1 MSSWRDYVFAAEAKK
16 AGSASEDT
24 RLTPRPPSLPLS
36 PGSATVQQLFFD
48 ELGAVFEQL
57 ATYQA
62 PVYIAGDFNI
72 RLDRPDDPHSAQ
84 FHLLA
89 DCYGLTLHHTD
100 ATHQLGGT
108 LDAVITRKDAGRP
121 DNILV
126 VDVGLSDHHLLQW
139 SVDTTRRE
147 TPADCCRSWRQ
158 TPISSGPC
166 CRILHSANQTPG
178 QPTSMTWP
186 LCTTTSSTVYLIG

>member
-1 MSSWRDYVFAAEAKK
+1 LSVVFSTADISLKPLAVDQPTTFELQCVRAVAGQFTAIVAAVY
-16 AGSASEDT
+16 
-24 RLTPRPPSLPLS
+24 R

-62 PVYIAGDFNI
+62 PVYIAGDFNS

-89 DCYGLTLHHTD
+89 DCNGLTLHHTD
-100 ATHQLGGT
+100 ATHQLGVT
-108 LDAVITRKDAGRP
+108 LDAVITREDAGRP

-126 VDVGLSDHHLLQW
+126 VDVQW
-139 SVDTTRRE
+139 SVDTMRRE
-147 TPADCCRSWRQ
+147 TPVVADCCRSWRQ
-158 TPISSGPC
+158 LDIDQFRSLLS
-166 CRILHSANQTPG
+166 
-178 QPTSMTWP
+178 
-186 LCTTTSSTVYLIG
+186 SSTLCQPDT